1 MKKSHKKE
9 ASPLQMEQARKRLR
23 ESSQRYGKLSLS
35 TGETFLQFLYTF
47 ESMAAHLSCQTRQK
61 GLTRAGLN
69 VLAILRS
76 SEGKGC
82 QHNQISRLL
91 LVSRANITGVVN
103 SLIRQGLVERDY
115 DRKDRRVCIARITR
129 KGEAFLDSFLPDYH
143 AVIESVFSRLSVEDK
158 RTFNRL
164 MEKLRN
170 AIDGSKDQ
178 GSI

>member
-1 MKKSHKKE
+1 MKNSYKKE
-9 ASPLQMEQARKRLR
+9 VAPLQMEQARKRLR
-23 ESSQRYGKLSLS
+23 ESSRRYGKLSLS
-35 TGETFLQFLYTF
+35 TVETFLQFLYTF

-115 DRKDRRVCIARITR
+115 DRKDRRVCIARITK

-143 AVIESVFSRLSVEDK
+143 AVIEGMFSGFNAADK
-158 RTFNRL
+158 KMFDRL
-164 MEKLRN
+164 MEKMRV
-170 AIDGSKDQ
+170 AIHEQKD
-178 GSI
+178 